1 MRVNVAAKLA
11 AAVLTLTGAAASAQS
26 STFDRGAFD
35 AALNGATAAMAKL
48 EHVTNEVE
56 TSAVLDEADGL
67 ALDMATEAYGS
78 SLFTA
83 YQIAHEAAEQAANS
97 NGQSGDGRLLSE
109 LEVVAERD
117 ETRAINVAR
126 RWERIHAR
134 INQGEIQEV
143 GAGARLL
150 SPAEEAQRRTVMDS
164 LVRPGFADI
173 ARRGQQPRSQGP
185 FDSLWNAL
193 FPEVQAAQVLMC
205 YGPCAA
211 QNWPACITCIVKAAP
226 TVINAWNEFQSA
238 LSAAGPCKWYRP
250 GACLKR
256 LWALVKFLA
265 VVA

>member
-1 MRVNVAAKLA
+1 MRVNMINALTGAL
-11 AAVLTLTGAAASAQS
+11 LTLTATTAAAQS
-26 STFDRGAFD
+26 SVFDRSAFD

-56 TSAVLDEADGL
+56 TSAVLDDADGL
-67 ALDMATEAYGS
+67 ALDTATEAYGA

-83 YQIAHEAAEQAANS
+83 FQIAHEAAEQAANT
-97 NGQSGDGRLLSE
+97 NGQAGDGRLLAE

-134 INQGEIQEV
+134 INQGEIQQV

-150 SPAEEAQRRTVMDS
+150 SPAEEEQRRVVMGS
-164 LVRPGFADI
+164 LVRPGYADI
-173 ARRGQQPRSQGP
+173 ARRAQQPRHQRAL
-185 FDSLWNAL
+185 DSVWNAL

-250 GACLKR
+250 VACLKR